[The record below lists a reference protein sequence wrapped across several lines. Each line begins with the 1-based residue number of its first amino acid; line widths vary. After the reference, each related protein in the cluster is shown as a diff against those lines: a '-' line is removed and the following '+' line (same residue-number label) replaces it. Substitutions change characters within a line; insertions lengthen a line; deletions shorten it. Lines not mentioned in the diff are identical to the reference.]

1 MQSRAR
7 KFFAAL
13 RTVAV
18 VVGVTLVLDFAVTLF
33 IPAKL
38 LDSWLAARERDAA
51 VYDRTVAWHHEI
63 RPNLDLE
70 RLWGATR
77 YRFRSDAHG
86 HRTGA
91 CAGDVDAPLFQGR
104 TVFVVGDSF
113 TQGLG
118 VTFEDSVAGLLACAY
133 RDAGFSARNLGT
145 TSYSPV
151 IYHCRIADAARRTGV
166 RPSEIVLFLDISDIH
181 NDANDYIEVDGRVKS
196 GPPSIGR
203 RIKDF
208 LKRNFTSVSV
218 VLELRERYEVHL
230 APPYAV
236 TGNPLSRWTV
246 DPALQQAWARRG
258 LEVAGRNLD
267 RLVALCREWGC
278 RLTLVVYPW
287 PDQLFAGDRNS
298 LQVTHWRDWSATRD
312 VRFVDAFGPFFER
325 PAEQAVRDWYIP
337 GDIHFNEAGNR
348 RLFEAVWPLVA
359 PR

>member
-18 VVGVTLVLDFAVTLF
+18 VVGVTLALDFAVTLF

-104 TVFVVGDSF
+104 TVFVAGDSF
-113 TQGLG
+113 AEGLG
-118 VTFEDSVAGLLACAY
+118 VAFEASVAGLLACAY
-133 RDAGFSARNLGT
+133 REAGFSVRNLGT
-145 TSYSPV
+145 QTYSPV
-151 IYHCRIADAARRTGV
+151 IYHHRIADAVRRTGV
-166 RPSEIVLFLDISDIH
+166 RPSEIVLFLDLSDIH
-181 NDANDYIEVDGRVKS
+181 NDANDYVEIGGRVLNE
-196 GPPSIGR
+196 PPSVGR
-203 RIKDF
+203 RSKDF
-208 LKRNFTSVSV
+208 LKRNFTSIAVAF
-218 VLELRERYEVHL
+218 ELRQR
-230 APPYAV
+230 YAV
-236 TGNPLSRWTV
+236 EHASPIAVSGNPLARWTV

-287 PDQLFAGDRNS
+287 PDQLFAGDRES
-298 LQVTHWRDWSATRD
+298 LQVTHWRDWSAARD
-312 VRFVDAFGPFFER
+312 VRFVDAFAPFFER
-325 PAEQAVRDWYIP
+325 PAEQAVREWYIKR
-337 GDIHFNEAGNR
+337 DIHFNDAGHR
-348 RLFEAVWPLVA
+348 HLFEAVWSQIKP
-359 PR
+359 